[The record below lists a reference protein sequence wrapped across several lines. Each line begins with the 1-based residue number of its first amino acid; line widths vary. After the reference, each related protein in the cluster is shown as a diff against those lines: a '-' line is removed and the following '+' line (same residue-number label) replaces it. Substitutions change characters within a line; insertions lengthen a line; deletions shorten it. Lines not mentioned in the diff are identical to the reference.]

1 MSDNL
6 DDRFHSFDVRNGNE
20 KVQFTIPKRY
30 RPSIER
36 TLIGSG
42 AYGKVISAFD
52 TLLQRQ
58 VAIKKM
64 IIPSVI
70 HYGSQAGQDQGC
82 RHQERL
88 NTTTAKR
95 ALREF
100 AILPFLKHPNI
111 VQIFSQFTPQDIT
124 NDFNHLYLVMEF
136 MQHDLEKIIYKD
148 KKILKHDQLSFL
160 LYQILCGVNHLHQ
173 NGIIHRDLKPANIAV
188 NEHFQVKIL
197 DFGLSRIYDPA
208 HNSEMTNYVITRFY
222 RPPELLLNYDRPYTE
237 KVDVWSIG
245 CIFAELIKG
254 KLLFE
259 GNDSADVWKSIIAI
273 LGSPSAEFMKRVGQF
288 CRNLIISFRSNAIPL
303 EHAIPDSCFIKATE
317 NLGQHFTA
325 VFARRI
331 ISKMLKIDPDERY
344 SIAEALHDPYMMS
357 YYNEEEVNADP
368 SMVRYDPK
376 IDEEKLD
383 LSDLRER
390 IFNQVKQHSDHVTVN
405 GNGNSTV
412 VVNGNG
418 NTTNSTGHA

>member
-42 AYGKVISAFD
+42 AYGKVIS
-52 TLLQRQ
+52 R
-58 VAIKKM
+58 
-64 IIPSVI
+64 
-70 HYGSQAGQDQGC
+70 
-82 RHQERL
+82 
-88 NTTTAKR
+88 TAKYNNSEKSSTR
-95 ALREF
+95 
-100 AILPFLKHPNI
+100 I

-254 KLLFE
+254 KLFCFRKENNFE
-259 GNDSADVWKSIIAI
+259 DAKN
-273 LGSPSAEFMKRVGQF
+273 
-288 CRNLIISFRSNAIPL
+288 RS
-303 EHAIPDSCFIKATE
+303 
-317 NLGQHFTA
+317 
-325 VFARRI
+325 R
-331 ISKMLKIDPDERY
+331 
-344 SIAEALHDPYMMS
+344 
-357 YYNEEEVNADP
+357 
-368 SMVRYDPK
+368 
-376 IDEEKLD
+376 
-383 LSDLRER
+383 
-390 IFNQVKQHSDHVTVN
+390 
-405 GNGNSTV
+405 
-412 VVNGNG
+412 
-418 NTTNSTGHA
+418 